1 MDRAARTS
9 IALAKLVE
17 SHNLGSMAYYY
28 EGWKGNDYENI
39 VTSVIAGN
47 TLLTGR
53 GIPVAGECEVKN
65 VQAMKLLS
73 LLDAVGSFSEP

>member
-1 MDRAARTS
+1 M
-9 IALAKLVE
+9 
-17 SHNLGSMAYYY
+17 
-28 EGWKGNDYENI
+28 
-39 VTSVIAGN
+39 TSVIAGN

-73 LLDAVGSFSEP
+73 LLDAGGSFSEPYAIDFNDDVVLWGHDGPLIRHC